1 MIAFQVSDMTS
12 SRCAGVVTQAL
23 KAVDHAA
30 LVRVDLATFTVEI
43 EPNHASARQ
52 LGDAIRRA
60 GYSPVAA
67 A

>member
-12 SRCAGVVTQAL
+12 NRSAGVVVKAV

-30 LVRVDLATFTVEI
+30 LVRVDMATFTIEI
-43 EPNHASARQ
+43 EPARASARE
-52 LGDAIRRA
+52 LSDAIRGA

-67 A
+67 